1 MPNQNNDQVITE
13 PLPTDLD
20 QEKTLRELEIA
31 IEKAKKQAKKLTKQE
46 TRRIFVES

>member
-13 PLPTDLD
+13 PLPIDLD